1 MAREIANS
9 PHPTPNPDGL
19 NAPSEPHEAQSNP
32 ANPAPEDEAL
42 VEEPYDSFFDDVNK
56 MLSQSMAQPAPDPVL
71 GPEAAED
78 EGSSK
83 RARAD
88 DPLARLNRGEKE
100 SPRTSEVFRAVV
112 ALRGGASAPAQP
124 SAAVP
129 PDFLIGDSPDPETP
143 AAARS
148 LSSLLPGLVIES
160 QGVERRSG
168 SDDDAV
174 GEPGFP
180 WFQILLLSYA
190 SAVTLAL
197 TWIVLTGRSAHPV
210 DSPAT
215 SLTATSDPSPPLK
228 ARPSLIDTK
237 SLPPIP
243 EPNITTLGEPVRL
256 GDLKITPLSI
266 AVARVELVGSIDP
279 SKYHVEDSESLVLH
293 LQLTNLSKSQSFV
306 PLELA
311 YLRDQNAPLDRCFI
325 ASSAGGTIGAY
336 PLAVE
341 SEWSIDGQVCP
352 KLEPGQTVETIIASE
367 RGVADRLS
375 SEMTWRFRVRIGPYR
390 TDVIGVRFRDFDV
403 ARDPKVCR
411 SVSPPS
417 LPTASPGFASPGS

>member
-1 MAREIANS
+1 M
-9 PHPTPNPDGL
+9 
-19 NAPSEPHEAQSNP
+19 
-32 ANPAPEDEAL
+32 
-42 VEEPYDSFFDDVNK
+42 
-56 MLSQSMAQPAPDPVL
+56 
-71 GPEAAED
+71 
-78 EGSSK
+78 
-83 RARAD
+83 
-88 DPLARLNRGEKE
+88 
-100 SPRTSEVFRAVV
+100 
-112 ALRGGASAPAQP
+112 
-124 SAAVP
+124 
-129 PDFLIGDSPDPETP
+129 
-143 AAARS
+143 
-148 LSSLLPGLVIES
+148 
-160 QGVERRSG
+160 
-168 SDDDAV
+168 
-174 GEPGFP
+174 
-180 WFQILLLSYA
+180 
-190 SAVTLAL
+190 
-197 TWIVLTGRSAHPV
+197 
-210 DSPAT
+210 
-215 SLTATSDPSPPLK
+215 
-228 ARPSLIDTK
+228 
-237 SLPPIP
+237 
-243 EPNITTLGEPVRL
+243 RL